1 MGNPAPPQSVG
12 ASQAPGVYVRYIPS
26 GLRVIA
32 PAGTSIAAFLG
43 PTDLDQ
49 PPNTPILVSNWQEF
63 EAKFVSPD
71 DTTNPPLLTDSVYG
85 WFTNGGGPCYIV
97 RIPPAQ
103 DSLQPALTALEV
115 KPDVTMVAVPGL
127 KDIVGI
133 LPQNQAAQ
141 QALVVAHCQS
151 MGNRVA
157 LLDLPGG
164 TPPQTQTAAPA
175 DPANPDAK
183 PTAEVPGAAT
193 AADAITL
200 TPTQASFA
208 TIYYP
213 WLLAP
218 SVYKGAAARYL
229 PPSGHVAG
237 TWART
242 DTERGVFKAPANVTV
257 LGILGLEFT
266 LTDQTQAPLN
276 DVGINCVRTFPG
288 QGSLVWGARTRA
300 AQDPS
305 DLDFRYV
312 NIRRYVSFLDDSI
325 TQSTR
330 WAVFEPNNAE
340 LQAKVA
346 GAVSSFLV
354 DQWRTGAL
362 VGATAPEAFYVICDA
377 TNNPPVSMAEG
388 NLFCDIGVALTRPAE
403 FVYFRVTQTYS

>member
-1 MGNPAPPQSVG
+1 MAIPAPSQAAATS
-12 ASQAPGVYVRYIPS
+12 SQAPGVYVRYIPS
-26 GLRVIA
+26 GMRVIA

-43 PTDLDQ
+43 TADKEQ
-49 PPNTPILVSNWQEF
+49 PANEPVWVSNWQEF
-63 EAKFVSPD
+63 EDKFVEPD
-71 DTTNPPLLTDSVYG
+71 ATGELPLLTDSVYG
-85 WFTNGGGPCYIV
+85 WFTNGGGPCYVV
-97 RIPPAQ
+97 RIPPGQ
-103 DSLQPALTALEV
+103 NTLQPALTALEA

-127 KDIVGI
+127 SDIVGI
-133 LPQNQAAQ
+133 IPQNQPVQ
-141 QALVVAHCQS
+141 QGLVVAHCQA

-157 LLDLPGG
+157 LLDLPTG
-164 TPPQTQTAAPA
+164 TPPQTESAAPGEDG
-175 DPANPDAK
+175 DPAPGT
-183 PTAEVPGAAT
+183 PIPGAADT
-193 AADAITL
+193 ADAIAL
-200 TPTQASFA
+200 TPTQATFA

-218 SVYKGAAARYL
+218 SVYKNSTARYV

-242 DTERGVFKAPANVTV
+242 DTERGVYKAPANVTI
-257 LGILGLEFT
+257 LGILGLEFA

-276 DVGINCVRTFPG
+276 QVGINCVRTFPG

-312 NIRRYVSFLDDSI
+312 NVRRYVNFLDDSI

-362 VGATAPEAFYVICDA
+362 VGATSPEAFYVVCDA

-388 NLFCDIGVALTRPAE
+388 FLYCDIGVALTRPAE
-403 FVYFRVTQTYS
+403 FVYFRVTQIYS

>member
-1 MGNPAPPQSVG
+1 MAT

-26 GLRVIA
+26 GMRVIA

-43 PTDLDQ
+43 TADKDQ
-49 PPNTPILVSNWQEF
+49 PANTPIWVSTWQEF
-63 EAKFVSPD
+63 EDKFVDLESTGD
-71 DTTNPPLLTDSVYG
+71 LPLLTDSVYG
-85 WFTNGGGPCYIV
+85 WFTNGGGPCYV
-97 RIPPAQ
+97 CRIPATQ
-103 DSLQPALTALEV
+103 DTLQPALTALEEN
-115 KPDVTMVAVPGL
+115 PDVTMVAVPGL
-127 KDIVGI
+127 SDIVGI
-133 LPQNQAAQ
+133 LPENQPTQ
-141 QALVVAHCQS
+141 QTLVVSHCQA

-164 TPPQTQTAAPA
+164 TPPQTQDASDEKG
-175 DPANPDAK
+175 DPVPVLGA
-183 PTAEVPGAAT
+183 AEVAN
-193 AADAITL
+193 DITL
-200 TPTQASFA
+200 TATQATFA
-208 TIYYP
+208 TVYYP
-213 WLLAP
+213 WMLAP
-218 SVYKGAAARYL
+218 SVYKNSTARYI

-242 DTERGVFKAPANVTV
+242 DTERGVYKAPANVTV
-257 LGILGLEFT
+257 LGILSLEFT
-266 LTDQTQAPLN
+266 LTNQNQAPLN
-276 DVGINCVRTFPG
+276 QVGINCLRTFPG

-312 NIRRYVSFLDDSI
+312 NIRRYICFLDDSI
-325 TQSTR
+325 TLSTK

-362 VGATAPEAFYVICDA
+362 VGATAPEAFYVVCDA
-377 TNNPPVSMAEG
+377 TNNTPTTMAEG

-403 FVYFRVTQTYS
+403 FVEFRVTQTYS

>member
-1 MGNPAPPQSVG
+1 MTTPSL
-12 ASQAPGVYVRYIPS
+12 APGVYVRYIPS
-26 GLRVIA
+26 GMRVIA
-32 PAGTSIAAFLG
+32 AAGTSVAAFLG
-43 PTDLDQ
+43 TVDTDQ
-49 PPNTPILVSNWQEF
+49 PTNTPILVTSWQDF
-63 EAKFVSPD
+63 EDKFVNLAG
-71 DTTNPPLLTDSVYG
+71 TQNPPLLTDSVYG
-85 WFTNGGGPCYIV
+85 WFTNGGGPCYILA
-97 RIPPAQ
+97 IPPTQ
-103 DSLQPALTALEV
+103 DTLQPALTALEE

-127 KDIVGI
+127 SDIVGI
-133 LPQNQAAQ
+133 LPANQATQ
-141 QALVVAHCQS
+141 QSLVVAHCQT

-157 LLDLPGG
+157 LLDLPAG
-164 TPPQTQTAAPA
+164 TPPQTQDAPPG
-175 DPANPDAK
+175 DSGTGTTPATP
-183 PTAEVPGAAT
+183 VPGAVDVANT
-193 AADAITL
+193 ITL
-200 TPTQASFA
+200 TPEQATYA

-218 SVYKGAAARYL
+218 SVYKNSTARYI
-229 PPSGHVAG
+229 PSSGHVAG

-242 DTERGVFKAPANVTV
+242 DTQRGVYKAPANVAI
-257 LGILGLEFT
+257 LGITGLEFS
-266 LTDQTQAPLN
+266 LTNQTQAPLN

-312 NIRRYVSFLDDSI
+312 NVRRYVNFLDDSI

-346 GAVSSFLV
+346 AAVSSFLL

-362 VGATAPEAFYVICDA
+362 VGATAPEAFNVVCDS
-377 TNNPPVSMAEG
+377 TNNPPTSMAQG
-388 NLFCDIGVALTRPAE
+388 NLYCDVGVALTRPAE

>member
-1 MGNPAPPQSVG
+1 MAT

-26 GLRVIA
+26 GMRVIA

-43 PTDLDQ
+43 TADKDQ
-49 PPNTPILVSNWQEF
+49 PPNTPIWVSTWQEF
-63 EAKFVSPD
+63 EDKFVDLESTGD
-71 DTTNPPLLTDSVYG
+71 LPLLTDSVYG
-85 WFTNGGGPCYIV
+85 WFTNGGGPCYV
-97 RIPPAQ
+97 CRIPATQ
-103 DSLQPALTALEV
+103 DTLQPALTALEE

-127 KDIVGI
+127 SDIVGI
-133 LPQNQAAQ
+133 LPQNQPVQ
-141 QALVVAHCQS
+141 QGLVVSHCQS

-164 TPPQTQTAAPA
+164 TPPQTQDAALDVA
-175 DPANPDAK
+175 DGGDGDP
-183 PTAEVPGAAT
+183 VPGAAVPG
-193 AADAITL
+193 AAEVADTITL
-200 TPTQASFA
+200 TATQATFA
-208 TIYYP
+208 TVYYP

-218 SVYKGAAARYL
+218 SVYKNSTARYI

-242 DTERGVFKAPANVTV
+242 DTERGVYKAPANVTV

-276 DVGINCVRTFPG
+276 QDGINCLRTFPG

-312 NIRRYVSFLDDSI
+312 NIRRYVCFLDDSI
-325 TQSTR
+325 TQSTK

-362 VGATAPEAFYVICDA
+362 VGATAPEAFYVVCDA
-377 TNNPPVSMAEG
+377 TNNTPVTMAEG

>member
-1 MGNPAPPQSVG
+1 M
-12 ASQAPGVYVRYIPS
+12 
-26 GLRVIA
+26 
-32 PAGTSIAAFLG
+32 
-43 PTDLDQ
+43 
-49 PPNTPILVSNWQEF
+49 
-63 EAKFVSPD
+63 
-71 DTTNPPLLTDSVYG
+71 
-85 WFTNGGGPCYIV
+85 
-97 RIPPAQ
+97 
-103 DSLQPALTALEV
+103 
-115 KPDVTMVAVPGL
+115 
-127 KDIVGI
+127 
-133 LPQNQAAQ
+133 
-141 QALVVAHCQS
+141 
-151 MGNRVA
+151 
-157 LLDLPGG
+157 
-164 TPPQTQTAAPA
+164 
-175 DPANPDAK
+175 
-183 PTAEVPGAAT
+183 
-193 AADAITL
+193 
-200 TPTQASFA
+200 
-208 TIYYP
+208 
-213 WLLAP
+213 
-218 SVYKGAAARYL
+218 YKNSAARYV
-229 PPSGHVAG
+229 PPSGHIAG

-242 DTERGVFKAPANVTV
+242 DTERGVYKAPANVTV
-257 LGILGLEFT
+257 LGILGLEFP
-266 LTDQTQAPLN
+266 LTNQTQAPLN

-300 AQDPS
+300 AQDAS

>member
-1 MGNPAPPQSVG
+1 MANPAPSQAA

-26 GLRVIA
+26 GMRVIA

-43 PTDLDQ
+43 TADKDQ
-49 PPNTPILVSNWQEF
+49 PPNTPIWVSTWQEF
-63 EAKFVSPD
+63 EDKFVTLDSTAD
-71 DTTNPPLLTDSVYG
+71 LPLLTDSVYG
-85 WFTNGGGPCYIV
+85 WFTNGGGPCYVV
-97 RIPPAQ
+97 RIPADQ
-103 DSLQPALTALEV
+103 DTLAPALTALES
-115 KPDVTMVAVPGL
+115 KPDITMVAVPGL
-127 KDIVGI
+127 PNIVGI
-133 LPQNQAAQ
+133 IPQNQPVQ
-141 QALVVAHCQS
+141 QALVVAHCQA

-164 TPPQTQTAAPA
+164 TPPQTRDATAGDGDPAPA
-175 DPANPDAK
+175 AA
-183 PTAEVPGAAT
+183 VPGAAEV
-193 AADAITL
+193 ADSITL
-200 TPTQASFA
+200 TPTQATFA
-208 TIYYP
+208 TVYYP

-218 SVYKGAAARYL
+218 SVYKNSAARYI

-242 DTERGVFKAPANVTV
+242 DTERGVYKAPANVTV
-257 LGILGLEFT
+257 LGIVGLEFA

-276 DVGINCVRTFPG
+276 QVGINCVRTFPG

-300 AQDPS
+300 AQDAS

-346 GAVSSFLV
+346 GAVTSFLT

>member
-1 MGNPAPPQSVG
+1 MAT

-26 GLRVIA
+26 GMRVIA

-43 PTDLDQ
+43 TADKDQ
-49 PPNTPILVSNWQEF
+49 PPNTPIWVSSWQEY
-63 EAKFVSPD
+63 EDKFVDLESTGD
-71 DTTNPPLLTDSVYG
+71 LPLLTDAVYG
-85 WFTNGGGPCYIV
+85 WFTNGGGPCYV
-97 RIPPAQ
+97 CRILATA
-103 DSLQPALTALEV
+103 DTLQPALTALEE

-127 KDIVGI
+127 WDIAGI
-133 LPQNQAAQ
+133 LPQNQPVQ
-141 QALVVAHCQS
+141 QSLVVSHCQS

-164 TPPQTQTAAPA
+164 TPPQTTDAAPDGA
-175 DPANPDAK
+175 SGGDGDPVPSAP
-183 PTAEVPGAAT
+183 VPGAAQ
-193 AADAITL
+193 AADTITL
-200 TPTQASFA
+200 SATQATFA
-208 TIYYP
+208 TVYYP

-218 SVYKGAAARYL
+218 SVYKNSTARYV

-242 DTERGVFKAPANVTV
+242 DTERGVYKAPANVTV

-266 LTDQTQAPLN
+266 LTDQNQAPLN
-276 DVGINCVRTFPG
+276 QVGINCLRTFPG

-300 AQDPS
+300 AQDSS

-312 NIRRYVSFLDDSI
+312 NIRRYICFLDDSI
-325 TQSTR
+325 TLSTK

-362 VGATAPEAFYVICDA
+362 VGATAPEAFYVVCDA
-377 TNNPPVSMAEG
+377 TNNTPTTMAEG

>member
-1 MGNPAPPQSVG
+1 MTTPSL
-12 ASQAPGVYVRYIPS
+12 APGVYVRYIPS
-26 GLRVIA
+26 GMRVIA
-32 PAGTSIAAFLG
+32 AAGTSIAAFLG
-43 PTDLDQ
+43 TADKEDQ
-49 PPNTPILVSNWQEF
+49 PPNTPIFVTSWPEF
-63 EAKFVSPD
+63 EEKFATLDS
-71 DTTNPPLLTDSVYG
+71 TSNPPLLTDSVYG

-97 RIPPAQ
+97 RIPPDQ
-103 DSLQPALTALEV
+103 DTLQPALTALAD

-127 KDIVGI
+127 SDITGI
-133 LPQNQAAQ
+133 LPVNQPVQ
-141 QALVVAHCQS
+141 QGLVVAHCEA

-157 LLDLPGG
+157 LLDLPAG
-164 TPPQTQTAAPA
+164 TPPRTQDSTSAASGG
-175 DPANPDAK
+175 DPAQGDSA
-183 PTAEVPGAAT
+183 PGAADV
-193 AADAITL
+193 ANNIAL
-200 TPTQASFA
+200 TSVQATFA

-218 SVYKGAAARYL
+218 SVYKNSPARYL

-242 DTERGVFKAPANVTV
+242 DTERGVYKAPANVTV
-257 LGILGLEFT
+257 LGILGLEFS
-266 LTDQTQAPLN
+266 LTNETQAPLN
-276 DVGINCVRTFPG
+276 QVGINCVRTFPG

-300 AQDPS
+300 AKDPS
-305 DLDFRYV
+305 DLDFKYVNVRRYV
-312 NIRRYVSFLDDSI
+312 NFLDDSI

-340 LQAKVA
+340 LQAKVS

-362 VGATAPEAFYVICDA
+362 VGATAPEAFTVVCDS
-377 TNNPPVSMAEG
+377 TNNTPTTMAEG

>member
-1 MGNPAPPQSVG
+1 MAT

-26 GLRVIA
+26 GMRVIA

-43 PTDLDQ
+43 TADKDQ
-49 PPNTPILVSNWQEF
+49 PPNTPIWVSTWQEF
-63 EAKFVSPD
+63 EDKFVDLESTGD
-71 DTTNPPLLTDSVYG
+71 LPLLTDSVYG
-85 WFTNGGGPCYIV
+85 WFTNGGGPCYIC
-97 RIPPAQ
+97 RIPPTQ
-103 DSLQPALTALEV
+103 DTLQPALTALEE

-127 KDIVGI
+127 SDIDGI
-133 LPQNQAAQ
+133 LPGDQAGQ
-141 QALVVAHCQS
+141 QTLVVSHCQA

-157 LLDLPGG
+157 LLDLPDG
-164 TPPQTQTAAPA
+164 TPPQTQDAVDDSG
-175 DPANPDAK
+175 DP
-183 PTAEVPGAAT
+183 VPVLGAADVANT
-193 AADAITL
+193 ITL
-200 TPTQASFA
+200 TPTQATFA
-208 TIYYP
+208 TVYYP
-213 WLLAP
+213 WMLAP
-218 SVYKGAAARYL
+218 SVYKNSNARYI

-242 DTERGVFKAPANVTV
+242 DTERGVYKAPANVTV

-276 DVGINCVRTFPG
+276 EVGINCLRTFPG
-288 QGSLVWGARTRA
+288 QGSLVWGARTQA
-300 AQDPS
+300 AKDPS

-312 NIRRYVSFLDDSI
+312 NIRRYVCFLDDSI
-325 TQSTR
+325 TQSTK

-362 VGATAPEAFYVICDA
+362 VGATAPEAFYVVCDA
-377 TNNPPVSMAEG
+377 TNNTPITMAEG